1 MNGSEIIFKP
11 VFPLWLILV
20 FLAGGV
26 AFSLFQ
32 LQLVRRRLS
41 RQRWGTII
49 LLRLATVTLL
59 ILLALNPSWVA
70 RSEVAVSPTLAILLD
85 TSPSMGL
92 SENSGKRSRL
102 DEARVLLLEGSKP
115 LLKSL
120 AEKFEVRLYELGE
133 SLKVIKAGDLSNLKT
148 GEKRGNL
155 PGAIEKLAGS
165 NSLALLFSDGKLEW
179 GGPSSS
185 NLPIF
190 TLPLGDPEKYKDI
203 LIKTVKAPA
212 LAFRGREVTIDVA
225 VKGYGYPGLKL
236 PVALKEGER
245 LITARDLRLDDRTGE
260 GALSLSFIPQ
270 EVGSHTL
277 SVSIPSQME
286 ESVISNNLATF
297 SLKVVRDKIRVLMV
311 TGAPSMNYRFLR
323 MALKNDPSIDLL
335 SFVILRTPSNI
346 LNVPLQEQSLIP
358 FPVETLFGKEMKSFD
373 ILVFDNFVHH
383 PYFRASYL
391 ESVRNFV
398 QGGGSLAIIGGPN
411 FYGEGGFIGTA
422 IEEILP
428 VQWAG
433 REGYRRSPF
442 RVKLTRNG
450 SVHPLTRLSLLE
462 GENRNLWEEM
472 PPLDGVNLLRSKSSG
487 TVLMESADENSWP
500 ILTLGNYG
508 KGRVSVLA
516 TDSAWKWYMGT
527 VAQGKGPW
535 AYQRF
540 TERSV
545 RWLAQDPSLDPI
557 QLILPERVKTIGQ
570 EMELRIMVQEDALFA
585 KSKEAISISVFSPE
599 GAKIESQLKPG
610 GQNGEYLASFRPEK
624 VGTYKVKVETQ
635 AGQREESLFVG
646 RSLEN
651 LDGFPQHEQLKQISD
666 STGGKILTARDAIID
681 ELEQYGKKSRKR
693 YMEES
698 RFPIWGNAYVF
709 IVLISLLTVEWYL
722 RRRWGLI

>member
-1 MNGSEIIFKP
+1 MNWSEIIFKP

-20 FLAGGV
+20 FLAGGL

-32 LQLVRRRLS
+32 LRFVRRRLS
-41 RQRWGTII
+41 RQRWGTIL
-49 LLRLATVTLL
+49 LLRLATLTLL
-59 ILLALNPSWVA
+59 ILLAFNPSWVA
-70 RSEVAVSPTLAILLD
+70 RSEVAVHSTLAILLD

-92 SENSGKRSRL
+92 SANSGKRSRL
-102 DEARVLLLEGSKP
+102 DEARALLLEGAKP
-115 LLKSL
+115 LLQSL

-133 SLKVIKAGDLSNLKT
+133 SLKAIKPGDLSGLKT
-148 GEKRGNL
+148 GEKEGDL
-155 PGAIEKLAGS
+155 PGALEKLAGN
-165 NSLALLFSDGKLEW
+165 NSLALLFSDGKREW
-179 GGPSSS
+179 GGFSTS

-190 TLPLGDPEKYKDI
+190 TLPLGDPEKYRDI

-236 PVALKEGER
+236 PVALMEGEK
-245 LITARDLRLDDRTGE
+245 LITAKDLRLDDRTGE
-260 GALSLSFIPQ
+260 GTLSVSFTPQ
-270 EVGSHTL
+270 EVGSRTL
-277 SVSIPSQME
+277 SVSIPSQLE
-286 ESVISNNLATF
+286 ENVTSNNQATF
-297 SLKVVRDKIRVLMV
+297 PLKVVRDKIRILMV

-335 SFVILRTPSNI
+335 SFVILRTPANI

-383 PYFRASYL
+383 PYFRPSYL
-391 ESVRNFV
+391 ESVRDFV

-428 VQWAG
+428 VRWAG

-442 RVKLTRNG
+442 RVKLTRIG
-450 SVHPLTRLSLLE
+450 SLHPLPRLSLLE
-462 GENRNLWEEM
+462 GENCNLWEEM
-472 PPLDGVNLLRSKSSG
+472 PPLDGVNPLRAKSSG
-487 TVLMESADENSWP
+487 TILLESADENSWP

-516 TDSAWKWYMGT
+516 TDSAWKWYMGN

-535 AYQRF
+535 AYQRL
-540 TERSV
+540 TERWV

-557 QLILPERVKTIGQ
+557 QLILPERDGTIGQ
-570 EMELRIMVQEDALFA
+570 EMELRISVHEDALFA
-585 KSKEAISISVFSPE
+585 KSREAVSISVFNPD
-599 GAKIESQLKPG
+599 GAKIEAQLKPS
-610 GQNGEYLASFRPEK
+610 GQKGEFLASFRPEK

-635 AGQREESLFVG
+635 GGQREESLFIG
-646 RSLEN
+646 RSLQN
-651 LDGFPQHEQLKQISD
+651 FDGFPHHEQLKKISA
-666 STGGKILTARDAIID
+666 STGGKILTASDAIID

-693 YMEES
+693 FIVES
-698 RFPIWGNAYVF
+698 GFPLWGNAYIF
-709 IVLISLLTVEWYL
+709 ILLIGLLTVEWYL